1 MALRTKE
8 QLQLLFQQRR
18 EINERKREREL
29 KKQKER
35 QERVKIFKAERLPTI
50 FKKTQPVQN
59 KPHKIKSFQV
69 YNSNQVE
76 RYTVEEDLYTLYEL
90 QNIEK
95 LYPNEYGRINW
106 SVWFALVEK
115 THEKLNINK

>member
-8 QLQLLFQQRR
+8 QLELFFQQRR
-18 EINERKREREL
+18 EINERKREKER

-76 RYTVEEDLYTLYEL
+76 RDTAEEDLYTLYEL

-106 SVWFALVEK
+106 SVCFSLLEK
-115 THEKLNINK
+115 TH